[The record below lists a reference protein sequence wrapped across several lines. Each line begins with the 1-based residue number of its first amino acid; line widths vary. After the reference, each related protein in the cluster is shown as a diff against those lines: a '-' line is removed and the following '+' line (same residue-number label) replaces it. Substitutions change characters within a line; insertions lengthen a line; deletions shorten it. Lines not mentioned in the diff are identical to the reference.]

1 MDTMEGNRDGI
12 AVYSV
17 FEWLN
22 GKQCG
27 GTLSRK
33 AGNKYKKKEG
43 LGYIPLPQELT
54 TATIAL

>member
-1 MDTMEGNRDGI
+1 MEGNRDGI